1 MKRPGAPL
9 KALNVSVSRLPSGLT
24 LFAAELP
31 WLQRGVISASLRAGP
46 HFEQRRDHGL
56 SHFLEHMLYRG
67 TPSYPSAHQLVSVIE
82 GQGGYLDA
90 MTYCDHGLMSLTA
103 PSESLLGLI
112 PVFAEIYQRPL
123 LGADDPASI
132 EVERGIVRQEMHED
146 LDESGRQVEP
156 ENLVRRL
163 AFGDSPHGRSIIGS
177 LGNLER
183 FDAARLAAHHARH
196 YTAHNS
202 VIGVVSALNPR
213 AALAQLTAH
222 FAELHAGER
231 LPAPTA
237 PPMASRRRHVS
248 HAGSQTSV
256 RLTFRAPSQRSRL
269 EPATQLLLRCLDD
282 GMSTRLYARLS
293 DALGLC
299 YSVSAEYEAYADGG
313 LFELAADTQHHQ
325 LGQVVEELLSVV
337 SKLRA
342 PGASREEL
350 ELAQRRHRWHLAD
363 LLLDPAGLAEFI
375 GFELLIGAEL
385 APQPLAARAAELDA
399 VTLRQLREA
408 ARGVFRAEGMGLL
421 TLGRLG
427 AQHRARVEAAFQG
440 F

>member
-1 MKRPGAPL
+1 MKRRAPL
-9 KALNVSVSRLPSGLT
+9 EALKVSVSRLESGLT
-24 LFAAELP
+24 LFAAQLP
-31 WLQRGVISASLRAGP
+31 WLERGVISASLRAGP
-46 HFEQRRDHGL
+46 HYEQRRDHGL

-67 TPSYPSAHQLVSVIE
+67 TASHPSAHQLVSVIE
-82 GQGGYLDA
+82 RQGGYLDA
-90 MTYCDHGLMSLTA
+90 MTYCDHGVMSLTA
-103 PSESLLGLI
+103 PSENLLGLI
-112 PVFAEIYQRPL
+112 PVFAEVYQRPL

-146 LDESGRQVEP
+146 LDEAGRQVEP

-163 AFGDSPHGRSIIGS
+163 AFGDTPLGRSITGH

-196 YTAHNS
+196 YTAKNS
-202 VIGVVSALNPR
+202 VIGVVSALSPR
-213 AALAQLTAH
+213 AALAELTAH
-222 FAELHAGER
+222 FDELPTGE
-231 LPAPTA
+231 LLQAPQA
-237 PPMASRRRHVS
+237 PPAAARRRHVS

-337 SKLRA
+337 SELRA

-350 ELAQRRHRWHLAD
+350 SLAQQRHRWHLAD
-363 LLLDPAGLAEFI
+363 LLLDPSGLAELV
-375 GFELLIGAEL
+375 GLELLIAGEI
-385 APQPLAARAAELDA
+385 APQPLAARAAELDR

-408 ARGVFRAEGMGLL
+408 ARSTFQAQGMGLF
-421 TLGRLG
+421 TLGRMS
-427 AQHRARVEAAFQG
+427 APNRARLEAAFQG